1 MGLRS
6 KFKKFTRKFAQE
18 TNDVMGDDWANRH
31 AKLAEDLGAG
41 KRGWSPDA
49 AVMGHNGLVEAQ
61 IGMRNEQE
69 AQQASWDREQ
79 DARDAATA
87 EQERRL
93 RDRMF
98 QGNRKVGRGRASLRI
113 DR

>member
-1 MGLRS
+1 
-6 KFKKFTRKFAQE
+6 
-18 TNDVMGDDWANRH
+18 MGDDWTNRN
-31 AKLAEDLGAG
+31 AKLAEDMGAG

-49 AVMGHNGLVEAQ
+49 MAMMNNGTIEAQ

-69 AQQASWDREQ
+69 AQQALWDQQRDQQAADQATQEQ
-79 DARDAATA
+79 
-87 EQERRL
+87 RL

-98 QGNRKVGRGRASLRI
+98 QGNRKRGKGRASLRI

>member
-6 KFKKFTRKFAQE
+6 KFKKATRQFAQE
-18 TNDVMGDDWANRH
+18 MNDVMGDDWANRH

-69 AQQASWDREQ
+69 AQQALWDQQRDQQAADQAAQEQ
-79 DARDAATA
+79 
-87 EQERRL
+87 RL

-98 QGNRKVGRGRASLRI
+98 QGNRKRGKGRASLRI